1 MYISEQPEM
10 SLGEQF
16 HTNYSYTVLG
26 QPKPP
31 IGALIIIQGC
41 ALRIGEGSQVLWACE
56 ARLPGVCFL
65 WKNQGCLIPFV
76 RTDQPGHYHLIKAI
90 KPDQSNPK

>member
-31 IGALIIIQGC
+31 VGALIQGC
-41 ALRIGEGSQVLWACE
+41 ALRIGEGSRVL
-56 ARLPGVCFL
+56 
-65 WKNQGCLIPFV
+65 
-76 RTDQPGHYHLIKAI
+76 
-90 KPDQSNPK
+90 